1 MKSQSKRVVRMKEE
15 NILEVKNLSV
25 SYHTYAGEVQCVR
38 DISFNVKRGEC
49 LAIVGESGCGKSV
62 TVKSLLGLIRPPE
75 GEVKKNSSIL
85 VEGQEVTGFSEK
97 EWNELRG
104 DKIAM
109 IFQDALAALNPTMRI
124 GKQIEEVIL
133 NHRKIDK
140 RKVRKM
146 AMELLEKV
154 GVPEAKKRFR
164 QYPHEFSGGM
174 RQRTM
179 IAMMMANEPAL
190 LIADEPTTALDVTI
204 QGQILKLMRTLQNE
218 KQMSVILVTHDLGV
232 VAQMAQ
238 RVLVMYAGSIVEEG
252 EVREIFYHTKHPY
265 TTALLESQPSLMDD
279 KSQEM
284 YVIEGTPPD
293 LLNPPSG
300 CAFCDR
306 CRFAM
311 NLCKEKKPELIEYEK
326 DHQVACWL
334 YDKNVRDCLDGR
346 KEAERNG

>member
-1 MKSQSKRVVRMKEE
+1 MKEKY
-15 NILEVKNLSV
+15 ILEVNDLSV

-38 DISFNVKRGEC
+38 NISFNIEKGEC

-75 GEVKKNSSIL
+75 GEIKTGSSIR
-85 VEGQEVTGFSEK
+85 VEGEEVTGFSEK
-97 EWNELRG
+97 EWNEIRG

-109 IFQDALAALNPTMRI
+109 IFQDALAALNPTMKI

-133 NHRKIDK
+133 NHRKIK
-140 RKVRKM
+140 KGEAREM
-146 AMELLEKV
+146 AIKLLEKV
-154 GVPEAKKRFR
+154 GVPEARKRSR

-179 IAMMMANEPAL
+179 IAMMMANDPDI
-190 LIADEPTTALDVTI
+190 LIADEPTTALDVTL
-204 QGQILKLMRTLQNE
+204 QGQILELMRTFQQE
-218 KQMSVILVTHDLGV
+218 KQMSLILVTHDLGV

-238 RVLVMYAGSIVEEG
+238 SVLVMYAGNIVEKG
-252 EVREIFYHTKHPY
+252 DVREIFYQTKHPY
-265 TTALLESQPSLMDD
+265 TIALLESQPSLMND
-279 KSQEM
+279 KSQGM
-284 YVIEGTPPD
+284 HVIEGTPPD

-311 NLCKEKKPELIEYEK
+311 NLCKEKKPQFVECGNG
-326 DHQVACWL
+326 HAVACWL
-334 YDKNVRDCLDGR
+334 YDEKIRACLGKKEGGR
-346 KEAERNG
+346 KE

>member
-1 MKSQSKRVVRMKEE
+1 MKKE

-25 SYHTYAGEVQCVR
+25 SYHTYAGKIQCVR
-38 DISFNVKRGEC
+38 NISFNVKRGEC

-62 TVKSLLGLIRPPE
+62 TVKSLLGLIKSPE
-75 GEVKKNSSIL
+75 GEVEKNSRIL
-85 VEGQEVTGFSEK
+85 IEGREVTGFSK
-97 EWNELRG
+97 AEWNEIRG

-133 NHRKIDK
+133 NHNKIDK
-140 RKVRKM
+140 RQAREK
-146 AMELLEKV
+146 AIWLLEKV
-154 GVPEAKKRFR
+154 GVPEAKKRFK

-179 IAMMMANEPAL
+179 IAMMMANEPDI

-204 QGQILKLMRTLQNE
+204 QGQILKLMKDLQQE
-218 KQMSVILVTHDLGV
+218 KQMSLILVTHDLGV

-238 RVLVMYAGSIVEEG
+238 KVLVMYAGTIVEEG

-265 TTALLESQPSLMDD
+265 TRALLESQPSLMCD

-284 YVIEGTPPD
+284 HVIEGTPPD

-300 CAFCDR
+300 CAFCDI
-306 CRFAM
+306 CKYAM
-311 NLCKEKKPELIEYEK
+311 NLCKEKQPEYYEFGNE
-326 DHQVACWL
+326 HWVACWI
-334 YDKNVRDCLDGR
+334 YDKTVQSQLGI
-346 KEAERNG
+346 KED